1 MKIIRIHII
10 LKLLIAFIIGFGFN
24 AAISRFLFQ
33 PVKKVETIPQ
43 VGAQSDP
50 VGKTIADTVE
60 LASILRQQPGASEQ
74 ERIFLENYLEKV
86 ESVWGSEDP
95 SHPARAEIA
104 RLYAVLVSLKLAN
117 GKGPAFITFRNRA
130 KSALYEV
137 MDHQPDRIEIIRDLA
152 MILNMEADE
161 LALFHPL
168 EALEKC
174 NFAIEIIGKALVL
187 RPKSG
192 SLRDRLIWIYKSQ
205 AAILSE
211 LGMKDEAKS
220 TLKIGLSYCDS
231 LLKEF
236 PTGHPLSYI
245 RPALLYSELAKLDAI
260 ENKHELAEI
269 HFKQGL
275 DYCKTLREQFP
286 GQIRLQESVGMI
298 PLDFVEYLLNSGNVQ
313 LAQEI
318 LEEVTP
324 LVNEFYEK
332 FPTLN
337 LAFQQKEK
345 HDDLSSDLST
355 FLERK

>member
-1 MKIIRIHII
+1 MVQIAR
-10 LKLLIAFIIGFGFN
+10 LFTPLLAFISGFGFH
-24 AAISRFLFQ
+24 AAISMTLFQ
-33 PVKKVETIPQ
+33 PVKKVELVPQ
-43 VGAQSDP
+43 VSSPSDP
-50 VGKTIADTVE
+50 IGKTIADAVE
-60 LASILRQQPGASEQ
+60 LASNLRQQPGASEQ

-86 ESVWGSEDP
+86 ELVWGSQDP

-318 LEEVTP
+318 LGRSHPVGKRI
-324 LVNEFYEK
+324 L
-332 FPTLN
+332 
-337 LAFQQKEK
+337 
-345 HDDLSSDLST
+345 
-355 FLERK
+355 